1 MSSDKNKNND
11 LESIFNKK
19 TLSLDNIATNETLIF
34 DQLQENNPDLVE
46 REEFAFNAKLINDRY
61 EQLEILGEGGMGT
74 VWLVKDQKLNR
85 LIAMKIVHKRYLQ
98 NRAIL
103 NRFREEAQ
111 ISAQLQHPNILPVY
125 EIGTVEN
132 GLPYFTMAVVKGVS
146 LSQRIYEV
154 HKAITLGLW
163 KSTKEDW
170 TLRSL
175 ITCFSSI
182 CTAISYAHSCGII
195 HRDLKPENIM
205 IDGFGQVLV
214 VDWGLAKFVDSIEDR
229 IENNDDSHSI
239 RFRFKIQTMVGN
251 IAGTPSYMSPEQAL
265 GKVDDVSYC
274 SDIYSLGA
282 ILYEILRGKPPF
294 TGGDA
299 QDILSKVVSSKPTS
313 FNGPCKDSQ
322 SSLIPP
328 DGMEHPVS
336 CSGAKLPQELV
347 NISLKALS
355 MDPKDRYENV
365 QDMIQ
370 EIRLWQDGSIRERK
384 ARLLVDQGKELERE
398 ILALKKSAKE
408 LLKRSE
414 QLLKKIPLWEKEEVK
429 LEGWKLDDRSKEL
442 ERQASLKQIEQEG
455 LFRSAL
461 MYKDDLD
468 EAHAALVELYIVK
481 HREAELKKERTVALE
496 CETIIKF
503 YLRKISNNFPQKS
516 DFRSYLEG
524 KGKISIDFHP
534 TNVHIELNRFVST
547 FRRLHTEL
555 VEAGLTSPLID
566 KDLPRGS
573 YCLNVKSE
581 GYHDMI
587 VPIQLDR
594 QKRWSLENPEELRE
608 VIPLLPTGVLGH
620 DDCYVPAGW
629 FNAGGDSQTPNSL
642 KHMHVWVDGFVMRRF
657 SVTHAEY
664 LLFLNDLV
672 GEGLCE
678 EALLHVPREQSFS
691 KDDLGLML
699 YLLNEDGSFSL
710 GNPSVGTIVRETQ
723 PVTMIR
729 WESARYFA
737 SWMEK
742 KTGRP
747 WRLPMELEWE
757 KSGRGV
763 DGRFYPWGDNFDASW
778 TCMKDSHPAETV
790 MQDVDSFPIDE
801 SIYGVRGMSGNT
813 RDWCLDKY
821 REEGPLLDKGRL
833 LLSTEEELA
842 DTGFKSS
849 RGGSYGN
856 SASRSRIADRD
867 WWFPERSY
875 LGRGFR
881 IVWGLA
887 DTEFSDLKQV
897 SSPN

>member
-1 MSSDKNKNND
+1 MSSDKNKKND

-19 TLSLDNIATNETLIF
+19 TLSLDNIATKETLIF
-34 DQLQENNPDLVE
+34 DQPQVNSPNLVE

-98 NRAIL
+98 NRGIL
-103 NRFREEAQ
+103 NRFLEEAQ

-146 LSQRIYEV
+146 LSQRINEV
-154 HKAITLGLW
+154 HNAITLGLW

-205 IDGFGQVLV
+205 IDGLGQVLV

-229 IENNDDSHSI
+229 IENNDDNHSI
-239 RFRFKIQTMVGN
+239 RFRFKIQTLVGN

-282 ILYEILRGKPPF
+282 ILYEILRGRPPF

-299 QDILSKVVSSKPTS
+299 QDILSKVVSSKLTS
-313 FNGPCKDSQ
+313 FNGPCEDSQ
-322 SSLIPP
+322 SSLISL
-328 DGMEHPVS
+328 DGVEHPVS

-355 MDPKDRYENV
+355 TDPKDRYENV

-370 EIRLWQDGSIRERK
+370 EIRLWQDGSIREKK
-384 ARLLVDQGKELERE
+384 ALLLVDQGKELDRE
-398 ILALKKSAKE
+398 ILELKKSAKE

-429 LEGWKLDDRSKEL
+429 LEGWKLEDHSKEL

-503 YLRKISNNFPQKS
+503 YLREISNNFPQKS

-524 KGKISIDFHP
+524 KGTISIDFHP
-534 TNVHIELNRFVST
+534 TNVHIELNQFVST
-547 FRRLHTEL
+547 FRRLHTEF
-555 VEAGLTSPLID
+555 VEAGLMSPLVD

-587 VPIQLDR
+587 VPIQLER
-594 QKRWSLENPEELRE
+594 QKQWSVENPEGLRE
-608 VIPLLPTGVLGH
+608 VIPLLPTGVLGD

-672 GEGLCE
+672 GDGLCE

-691 KDDLGLML
+691 KDDLGVML

-729 WESARYFA
+729 WESARCFA

-790 MQDVDSFPIDE
+790 MQEVDSFPIDE

-833 LLSTEEELA
+833 LLATEEDLA

-887 DTEFSDLKQV
+887 DTEFNDLK
-897 SSPN
+897 